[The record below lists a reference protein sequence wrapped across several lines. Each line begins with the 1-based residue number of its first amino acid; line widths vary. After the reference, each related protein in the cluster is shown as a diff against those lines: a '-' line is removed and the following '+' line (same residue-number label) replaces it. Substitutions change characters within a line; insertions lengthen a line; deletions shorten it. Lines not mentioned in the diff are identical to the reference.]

1 MGTHYFINGQRFRRR
16 DWIQLTPGE
25 ENRLGRFGTA
35 IVVRPVEQALVTR
48 VPDFERA
55 LAGEARRDDG
65 EAIPYLNVPSV
76 AADGEEVVSI
86 VMCPWGCPKER
97 VRAGRHN
104 EAVIDRLE
112 LARSPDGTWLWV
124 LTLVHT

>member
-16 DWIQLTPGE
+16 NWIRLMPGE

-35 IVVRPVEQALVTR
+35 TVVRPVEQPLVTR
-48 VPDFERA
+48 TPDFGRA
-55 LAGEARRDDG
+55 LAGGVRGDDG
-65 EAIPYLNVPSV
+65 KPIPYLNVPSV
-76 AADGEEVVSI
+76 ADGGEEVVSV
-86 VMCPWGCPKER
+86 VMCPWGYPKEC

-112 LARSPDGTWLWV
+112 LVRSPDGMWLWV